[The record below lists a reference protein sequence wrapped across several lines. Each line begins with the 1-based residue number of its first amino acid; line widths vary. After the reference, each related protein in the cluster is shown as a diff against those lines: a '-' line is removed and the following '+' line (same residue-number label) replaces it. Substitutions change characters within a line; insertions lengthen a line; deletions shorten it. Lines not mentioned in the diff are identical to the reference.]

1 MDSSYNSV
9 HSSSHILFALE
20 APKSKYLALK
30 FWIWGTLADFGGFL
44 AEKIAIF
51 QFFESVECKN
61 DFFRFKLD
69 LALILGNF

>member
-1 MDSSYNSV
+1 MGPYNSQYRFEV
-9 HSSSHILFALE
+9 LGWRS
-20 APKSKYLALK
+20 
-30 FWIWGTLADFGGFL
+30 LADFGGFL

-51 QFFESVECKN
+51 RFFESVECKN